1 MDESRKQFEEWIA
14 STTNSDLHRGVM
26 LDRRESG
33 RYSHLAT
40 ENKWEAWQASRA
52 AIEIDAPAEPFY
64 PMPKENSPTD
74 HYHYGR
80 QSIISKVRVA
90 GIKVKE

>member
-1 MDESRKQFEEWIA
+1 MDESRKAFESWIV

-52 AIEIDAPAEPFY
+52 AIEIDLPEWF
-64 PMPKENSPTD
+64 SPHD
-74 HYHYGR
+74 CGDR
-80 QSIISKVRVA
+80 AMWSDSVEKAIRAA
-90 GIKVKE
+90 GIKLKE

>member
-1 MDESRKQFEEWIA
+1 MDESRKAFEQWAESNGHDTYRSIA
-14 STTNSDLHRGVM
+14 GGGYYFQSTQWSWDI
-26 LDRRESG
+26 
-33 RYSHLAT
+33 
-40 ENKWEAWQASRA
+40 WQASRA

-64 PMPKENSPTD
+64 PMPKDNSPTD

-80 QSIISKVRVA
+80 QSVISKVRAA

>member
-1 MDESRKQFEEWIA
+1 MERNMDESRKAFEQWCKTVMTDDADFCMEWG
-14 STTNSDLHRGVM
+14 D
-26 LDRRESG
+26 
-33 RYSHLAT
+33 YSNL
-40 ENKWEAWQASRA
+40 NVRLRWEAWQASRA

-80 QSIISKVRVA
+80 QSIISRVRAA

>member
-40 ENKWEAWQASRA
+40 ENKWEAWQASRE
-52 AIEIDAPAEPFY
+52 AIEIELPEWFSPHDCEDRAMWSDAVEKAI
-64 PMPKENSPTD
+64 
-74 HYHYGR
+74 R
-80 QSIISKVRVA
+80 AA